1 MRGVYTA
8 GVLDYFNKK
17 GLTFDCCIGVSA
29 GALHATRYLSNQPKK
44 SFEITLKYL
53 KDKEYCS
60 IYSLI
65 KTGNLF
71 GVDLWYNKITKK
83 KAPLDNDYFKKKKKK
98 IKKEIKNIKN
108 W

>member
-1 MRGVYTA
+1 MKNCLILEGGGMRGVYTA

-60 IYSLI
+60 IYSLLQT
-65 KTGNLF
+65 KA
-71 GVDLWYNKITKK
+71 NKCVSLSSFLLSKVS
-83 KAPLDNDYFKKKKKK
+83 
-98 IKKEIKNIKN
+98 
-108 W
+108 